1 MIPFLH
7 VYLQICFDC
16 ANRKLRLKEIHC
28 SREKNSLHHVT
39 FELSFSACLFFY
51 LFIFVIVYCAFVCFL
66 LPIKVCT
73 KKYPMCTG
81 TPMAWQVARS
91 CRDQGESNSQML
103 GKI

>member
-7 VYLQICFDC
+7 VYLQIYFDC
-16 ANRKLRLKEIHC
+16 CEYEFEAKRNPLFYRN
-28 SREKNSLHHVT
+28 NSLHHET
-39 FELSFSACLFFY
+39 FELSSSACLFFY
-51 LFIFVIVYCAFVCFL
+51 LSIFVFVYCAFVCFL

-73 KKYPMCTG
+73 KKYTMCTG

-103 GKI
+103 GRI

>member
-28 SREKNSLHHVT
+28 SREKKSLHHET

-51 LFIFVIVYCAFVCFL
+51 LFIFGDCLLCICLLSTSYKSVHKEIYHVYRYTHGLAGC
-66 LPIKVCT
+66 
-73 KKYPMCTG
+73 
-81 TPMAWQVARS
+81 
-91 CRDQGESNSQML
+91 
-103 GKI
+103 